1 MNTIVIKS
9 FSDDHYLN
17 REVFMNINNTF
28 LRLYDSIES
37 AVEAS
42 SFGELD
48 LESEGILIFIANR
61 QLKNEEVC
69 ASDIINDKSLIGSP
83 VTLFQRIQLLK
94 ASDWIISEQSDQHH
108 RKLKLTLSDKAIENI
123 NMISA
128 ILQNILKAKFGC
140 NS

>member
-1 MNTIVIKS
+1 
-9 FSDDHYLN
+9 
-17 REVFMNINNTF
+17 MNINNTF

-48 LESEGILIFIANR
+48 LESQGILIFIANR

-128 ILQNILKAKFGC
+128 ILQNILKAKFSC